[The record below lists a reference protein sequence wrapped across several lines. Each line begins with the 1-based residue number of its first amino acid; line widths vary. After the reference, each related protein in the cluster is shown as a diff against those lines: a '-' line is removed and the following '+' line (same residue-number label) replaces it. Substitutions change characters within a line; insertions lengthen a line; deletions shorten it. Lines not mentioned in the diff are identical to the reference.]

1 MQMTTG
7 ANTAGVRQAG
17 MPLIGVCN
25 PSLMDALFPSLTTLQ
40 RALFALAAI
49 AVLAVCGKLHF
60 YLPDNPVP
68 ITFQTAG
75 VLAMGGFLGLRWG
88 ALAIVV
94 YYLLGYVG
102 APMFANPDLSW
113 DFTRG
118 KDAIQGVTG
127 GYLIGFLTAVP
138 IIGFMS
144 ERGWIRAK
152 SLWAMLLG
160 NIWVYVPALI
170 WLSVFNYGWP
180 AEGELFAG
188 AVYPFIPGDLV
199 KLVLAALV
207 LGAGWSIADR
217 RNGARRDT
225 NAPA

>member
-7 ANTAGVRQAG
+7 ASAARVRDAAT
-17 MPLIGVCN
+17 PLIGARN
-25 PSLMDALFPSLTTLQ
+25 PSLMNALFPSLTTLQ
-40 RALFALAAI
+40 RALLALAAVI
-49 AVLAVCGKLHF
+49 ALAVCGKLYF

-88 ALAIVV
+88 SLAIIV
-94 YYLLGYVG
+94 YYLLGTVG

-113 DFTRG
+113 DFNRG
-118 KDAIQGVTG
+118 YGAITGVTG

-217 RNGARRDT
+217 RNGARADT
-225 NAPA
+225 NAA

>member
-7 ANTAGVRQAG
+7 ASAARVREAAT
-17 MPLIGVCN
+17 PLIGARN
-25 PSLMDALFPSLTTLQ
+25 PSLMDALFPSLTTPQ
-40 RALFALAAI
+40 RALLALAAVI
-49 AVLAVCGKLHF
+49 ALAVCGKLYF

-88 ALAIVV
+88 SLAIIV
-94 YYLLGYVG
+94 YYLLGTVG

-113 DFTRG
+113 DFNRG
-118 KDAIQGVTG
+118 YDAIKGVTG

-217 RNGARRDT
+217 RNNARRDT
-225 NAPA
+225 NAA